1 MKYQIVSKFSLIL
14 SASIALS
21 VSAQNLKTSD
31 GKPVRNS
38 FGECW
43 RTSSWTPANASPEC
57 DGAIVQAAVKPTHHV
72 EHTTTPKSVPAQV
85 HSKSIQSEK
94 LILDAETTFDFN
106 KAVLLRS
113 GKIALDKFIQDYKNS
128 NIQSV
133 TATGYTDSIGS
144 DAYNKK
150 LSLKRAQAVK
160 AYLVSKGI
168 NKNLITIE
176 GLGKSNPVAP
186 NTTEQGRAKNR
197 RVEIQIKLK

>member
-1 MKYQIVSKFSLIL
+1 L
-14 SASIALS
+14 
-21 VSAQNLKTSD
+21 
-31 GKPVRNS
+31 G
-38 FGECW
+38 
-43 RTSSWTPANASPEC
+43 
-57 DGAIVQAAVKPTHHV
+57 
-72 EHTTTPKSVPAQV
+72 
-85 HSKSIQSEK
+85 
-94 LILDAETTFDFN
+94 AETTFDFN
-106 KAVLLRS
+106 KAVLQRS